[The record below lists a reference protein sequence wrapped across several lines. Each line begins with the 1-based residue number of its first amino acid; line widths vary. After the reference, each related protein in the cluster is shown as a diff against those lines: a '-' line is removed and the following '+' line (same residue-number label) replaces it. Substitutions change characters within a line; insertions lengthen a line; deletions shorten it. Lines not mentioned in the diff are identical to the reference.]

1 MKRSYIAMLALCTV
15 LSSCKDNELF
25 EKEMYKNEV
34 ALISSDYHNTF
45 AEIVSL
51 TGEEVIGY
59 IAASAGGTHATG
71 SNLVIGLEEDPE
83 PLQNYNWA
91 LFDADESL
99 YARALSTDR
108 YEIPEYKIQINAG
121 ERTGRT
127 MVRLRPDGLSPDSTY
142 FIGLKAT
149 DLSSGVEI
157 NPKKS
162 TILYQV
168 ILRNDFATQANE
180 NTYAM
185 IGTADGM
192 PAAANKRLFPLT
204 RNSVRVIAGT
214 ETFESEVD
222 DINKTAIILEVSD
235 DNSVLIKPYKDIQ
248 VNQLDNDP
256 TYPNLFRTET
266 IFGRTYNVFLLSY
279 AYTIN
284 GTTRVMKEE
293 LRIETHDLDN

>member
-1 MKRSYIAMLALCTV
+1 MKRSYITIFALGTMF
-15 LSSCKDNELF
+15 SSCKDNELF

-45 AEIVSL
+45 EEIVSL

-59 IAASAGGTHATG
+59 IAASAGGTHATET
-71 SNLVIGLEEDPE
+71 NLVIELEENPE

-99 YARALSTDR
+99 YAKALSMDR

-121 ERTGRT
+121 ERIGRT
-127 MVRLRPDGLSPDSTY
+127 MVKLRPDGLSPDSTY

-149 DLSSGVEI
+149 DLSTGVEI
-157 NPKKS
+157 NSEKN

-168 ILRNDFATQANE
+168 IIRNNYATQANE
-180 NTYAM
+180 NTYTM
-185 IGTADGM
+185 LGMVDGM
-192 PAAANKRLFPLT
+192 PAAANKRVFPLT

-214 ETFESEVD
+214 ETFESQVE

-235 DNSVLIKPYKDIQ
+235 DNSVSIKPYKDVY
-248 VNQLDNDP
+248 VNQLNNDP
-256 TYPNLFRTET
+256 AYPNLFRTEVV
-266 IFGRTYNVFLLSY
+266 FGRTYNVFLLSY
-279 AYTIN
+279 EYTID